1 MSQPV
6 TSTLEEFQIPTQPLK
21 ASGISPEYILIPGL
35 LIFVVIINLNKHKKA
50 TLARA
55 RWGGAKERAAARKL
69 AIEQIEL
76 QGTDKDKLSLFIGT
90 PSGTKIE
97 SGENGQKILYLP
109 PRPQVHLSHQLPRK
123 YFDRW

>member
-55 RWGGAKERAAARKL
+55 RWGGVKERAAAMKL
-69 AIEQIEL
+69 ACQQIEQ
-76 QGTDKDKLSLFIGT
+76 QRGDKEFSDHFPPTRFLS
-90 PSGTKIE
+90 
-97 SGENGQKILYLP
+97 QKEY
-109 PRPQVHLSHQLPRK
+109 Q
-123 YFDRW
+123 